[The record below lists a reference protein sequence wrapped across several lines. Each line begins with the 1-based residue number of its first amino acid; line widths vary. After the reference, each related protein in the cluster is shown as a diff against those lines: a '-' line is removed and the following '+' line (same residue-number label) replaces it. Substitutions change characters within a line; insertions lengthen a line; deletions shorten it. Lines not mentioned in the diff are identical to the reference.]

1 MQLMHKRIQKRI
13 AERKQ
18 EKTCRET
25 FRLMAEACHSI
36 ALLDMETG
44 ISRLVRSD
52 TGEKELSGLAGGG
65 KGVGIQYDSW
75 LGRTSRELVHPD
87 FREEFTTQLSTES
100 LREKFC
106 QGHRR

>member
-13 AERKQ
+13 VERKQ

-25 FRLMAEACHSI
+25 FRRMAEACHSI

-52 TGEKELSGLAGGG
+52 TGEKELSGLAGRG
-65 KGVGIQYDSW
+65 KGGGIQYDS
-75 LGRTSRELVHPD
+75 
-87 FREEFTTQLSTES
+87 
-100 LREKFC
+100 
-106 QGHRR
+106 